1 MRPYAYIVP
10 YKSNNMSIDH
20 KIKNKLEELFD
31 FVPPKQL
38 RQSVTQVFF
47 GYLFNMKKELPEN
60 FERISEDIYFLLTF
74 LEQVENH
81 CTKS

>member
-1 MRPYAYIVP
+1 MRPYAYIVQ

-20 KIKNKLEELFD
+20 KIKNELEALFD

-47 GYLFNMKKELPEN
+47 GYLFNLKKELPEN
-60 FERISEDIYFLLTF
+60 FERISEDIHFLLTF
-74 LEQVENH
+74 LEQADNH

>member
-1 MRPYAYIVP
+1 MRPYTYIVQ

-20 KIKNKLEELFD
+20 KINNELEALFD